1 LRAFFPGEYLD
12 LESGLEKVWKRNGF
26 SGFGFQVS
34 GFVLRKLGGLLQ
46 RLTGSRAKRS
56 FRVGQFTEQEEGL
69 FPKQY
74 RSK

>member
-1 LRAFFPGEYLD
+1 M
-12 LESGLEKVWKRNGF
+12 
-26 SGFGFQVS
+26 
-34 GFVLRKLGGLLQ
+34 LRKLGGLLQ

-56 FRVGQFTEQEEGL
+56 FRVEQYNKQESGL